1 MDRPESAG
9 LRRLAQADRGGGGGG
24 GGAPG
29 GGGAAHGGRVP
40 NAVAGA
46 WSEGGGPGAP
56 APAPDPAAG
65 SMEDVQRY
73 QQSIIEVTQLLA
85 HGTHYYETGVPGNFL
100 FHDRSRGAYVLQ
112 MPTGQ
117 TILDE
122 HGLLVFLAQDFRTNE
137 ASEGGVMPL
146 IRKRLKQL

>member
-1 MDRPESAG
+1 MSAPLPPQMPPQPPG
-9 LRRLAQADRGGGGGG
+9 AQSAQFHQRGG
-24 GGAPG
+24 
-29 GGGAAHGGRVP
+29 
-40 NAVAGA
+40 
-46 WSEGGGPGAP
+46 
-56 APAPDPAAG
+56 
-65 SMEDVQRY
+65 MEDVQRY

-100 FHDRSRGAYVLQ
+100 FHDRSCGAYVLQ

-117 TILDE
+117 TNLDE